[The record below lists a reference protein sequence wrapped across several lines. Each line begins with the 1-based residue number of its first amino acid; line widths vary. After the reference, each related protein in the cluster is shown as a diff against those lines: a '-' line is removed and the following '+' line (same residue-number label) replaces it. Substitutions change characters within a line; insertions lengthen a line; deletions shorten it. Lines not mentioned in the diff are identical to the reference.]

1 MGLRFSDLR
10 KEKGLCVVMKNK
22 WRILILLTVGILLA
36 GNLASFAAAYG
47 GKTSYS
53 GDVIYPLEITDANY
67 ADLDSD
73 GLEDDVVVNLV
84 LHSPTGKLCYFD
96 AIFDM
101 YLTLPSGYTYYMNFQ
116 ITEVFVDL
124 PVTLSLFNT
133 AHESGW
139 YDVDLFADIWGYDIN
154 GVIFS
159 GTVYDGITFD
169 PREYRDGGFPFGK
182 ISY

>member
-1 MGLRFSDLR
+1 
-10 KEKGLCVVMKNK
+10 MKHK
-22 WRILILLTVGILLA
+22 WRTFILLTIGILLA
-36 GNLASFAAAYG
+36 GNLASFVAAYPSQ
-47 GKTSYS
+47 TQY
-53 GDVIYPLEITDANY
+53 IYPLEITDAIY

-73 GLEDDVVVNLV
+73 GLEDDVLVDFV
-84 LHSPTGKLCYFD
+84 LHSPTGQLCYFD
-96 AIFDM
+96 GDFDM

-139 YDVDLFADIWGYDIN
+139 YNVDIFADIWGYDVN

-169 PREYRDGGFPFGK
+169 PREYDDGGLPYGT